1 MRRWWIGLAYV
12 ILLIVGM
19 TNKDYLLEWLRTS
32 DPSWLPAMFLLSV
45 LIASI
50 PFLPFTLF
58 AGIMG
63 VKFGAMVGLLINWF
77 GILLTSLIYFFL
89 SRYYFRNYFTAY
101 LGKYKA
107 INKFQ
112 YLFENNA
119 FMAILFGRMIVIIPP
134 QVFNI
139 YCGIA
144 EIPFRHFFIATAI
157 GMLPP
162 MFMLAYSGEQLFL
175 SLHNFLLGVIW
186 YLLFLLCLFLCY
198 KLWFHNKLDQSKR

>member
-77 GILLTSLIYFFL
+77 GILLTSLIYFFYQDTISGIISPPTWESIKPL
-89 SRYYFRNYFTAY
+89 
-101 LGKYKA
+101 
-107 INKFQ
+107 INFSTCSKIMHLWQFC
-112 YLFENNA
+112 L
-119 FMAILFGRMIVIIPP
+119 
-134 QVFNI
+134 
-139 YCGIA
+139 A
-144 EIPFRHFFIATAI
+144 E
-157 GMLPP
+157 
-162 MFMLAYSGEQLFL
+162 
-175 SLHNFLLGVIW
+175 
-186 YLLFLLCLFLCY
+186 
-198 KLWFHNKLDQSKR
+198 

>member
-144 EIPFRHFFIATAI
+144 DIPFRHFFIATAI

-162 MFMLAYSGEQLFL
+162 M
-175 SLHNFLLGVIW
+175 
-186 YLLFLLCLFLCY
+186 LCLHTAASNC
-198 KLWFHNKLDQSKR
+198 FHHFIIFCWE